1 MPVIIRHP
9 EEKENDIFEST
20 SVELQEIE
28 SEKQLQNQYDF
39 LRYGT
44 SDDDMQF

>member
-9 EEKENDIFEST
+9 EENQDDIFEAT

-28 SEKQLQNQYDF
+28 NEKPSQNQYDF